1 MYLLA
6 LKVQK
11 IIEYHQLQPL
21 RNLLIFDAHNYYMKT
36 KDPIKKIRRKRMII
50 RIFAWIFLAM
60 QLLAYIGNA
69 NEAPYKS
76 DDLSEEVGH
85 HIGYNLFLIISA
97 ILFYRLYKITKSLKK
112 VSYENS
118 IDAIGQSE

>member
-1 MYLLA
+1 MST
-6 LKVQK
+6 V
-11 IIEYHQLQPL
+11 
-21 RNLLIFDAHNYYMKT
+21 RNLVIFDAHNYYMKM
-36 KDPIKKIRRKRMII
+36 KDPIKKIRRKRRIVH
-50 RIFAWIFLAM
+50 IFAWIFLVM

-76 DDLSEEVGH
+76 DYFSEVVGH
-85 HIGYNLFLIISA
+85 YVGYNLFLIISA

-118 IDAIGQSE
+118 IDAIGKNE